1 LATVPK
7 DWKAEKVLTGSKVTQ
22 VDKGQKAVK
31 KRRKSVEAVKK
42 QS

>member
-31 KRRKSVEAVKK
+31 VVKK
-42 QS
+42 QSKSIEKA